1 MNDIRTSSVAAL
13 HASAERF
20 EASAKRMLADR
31 NADFAAELVNQ
42 KRAAIEFKANLAALK
57 TAHKMT
63 KQLLDIIA

>member
-1 MNDIRTSSVAAL
+1 
-13 HASAERF
+13 
-20 EASAKRMLADR
+20 MLADR